1 MCPYITYLP
10 IFFSLSA
17 GVKDCVLCFEH
28 AQESMEA
35 ERHDVLYN
43 ICVCSRCF
51 YGRYIYSRCS

>member
-35 ERHDVLYN
+35 ERHDVFYN
-43 ICVCSRCF
+43 ICICSRCF
-51 YGRYIYSRCS
+51 YGR